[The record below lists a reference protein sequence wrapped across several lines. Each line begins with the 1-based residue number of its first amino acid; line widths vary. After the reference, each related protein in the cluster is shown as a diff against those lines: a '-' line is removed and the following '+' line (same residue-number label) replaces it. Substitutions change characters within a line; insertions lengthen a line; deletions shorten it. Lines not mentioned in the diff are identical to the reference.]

1 MPSIL
6 GEKSDFLGSE
16 EPKLGTEEAARS
28 PEGSHHHD
36 TRQRHAMDTI
46 MEEAERSEES
56 KEERARQS
64 RQSFSFTSFGPFSG
78 DICCLGLSQTCQ
90 RWLTIVFPV
99 ASLQSCVVV
108 DRRHRQQSAERGPLI
123 PESEDGRSR
132 RGEGKI
138 CRIPGYSMNL

>member
-28 PEGSHHHD
+28 PEGSQHH
-36 TRQRHAMDTI
+36 QRHAMDTI
-46 MEEAERSEES
+46 MEEAERSQES

-78 DICCLGLSQTCQ
+78 DTCK
-90 RWLTIVFPV
+90 RWLTMIVFPV
-99 ASLQSCVVV
+99 ASYAAISCVVI
-108 DRRHRQQSAERGPLI
+108 DRGHRQQSAERGPLL

-132 RGEGKI
+132 RGKGKI
-138 CRIPGYSMNL
+138 CRIPGYSIP